1 MTVLPNHRHQRVSV
15 TSVFKFSTKDSD
27 TVLLYKQWNNT
38 FIKMTQKCVMELSL
52 QIIHA
57 GDREASWIKLEAK
70 ENKE

>member
-38 FIKMTQKCVMELSL
+38 FIKMTQKCVMEL

-57 GDREASWIKLEAK
+57 GDREASWIKLEDK